1 LEDKFLN
8 LKIGLGGAGLLI
20 MLLLTGC
27 TSGLSKQARTQVTIK
42 IGFSELIS
50 NPDKYIGETVLLGG
64 EIIETRPA
72 KNRSE
77 IMVLQLPLDSEAQ
90 PMPKSRSKGRF
101 LIQSDQ
107 FLDPEIYKKGRRLSL
122 VGRIIGK
129 EIRPI
134 GNFDYTYP
142 LFEPIEMKVWSQQTV
157 SGPLFHFGLGLG
169 TSF

>member
-1 LEDKFLN
+1 MN
-8 LKIGLGGAGLLI
+8 LKTCLGVAGLL
-20 MLLLTGC
+20 MMFLLTGC
-27 TSGLSKQARTQVTIK
+27 TSGLSKQARTQVTLK

-50 NPDKYIGETVLLGG
+50 DPDKYIGETLLVGG

-72 KNRSE
+72 KDRSE
-77 IMVLQLPLDSEAQ
+77 IMVLQLPLDREAR
-90 PMPKSRSKGRF
+90 PTSGSRSEGRF

-107 FLDPEIYKKGRRLSL
+107 FFDPEIYKKGRRLTL
-122 VGRIIGK
+122 VGRMAGK

-142 LFEPIEMKVWSQQTV
+142 LLEPVEIKIWSRQTT
-157 SGPLFHFGLGLG
+157 SYPRFHFGFGLG